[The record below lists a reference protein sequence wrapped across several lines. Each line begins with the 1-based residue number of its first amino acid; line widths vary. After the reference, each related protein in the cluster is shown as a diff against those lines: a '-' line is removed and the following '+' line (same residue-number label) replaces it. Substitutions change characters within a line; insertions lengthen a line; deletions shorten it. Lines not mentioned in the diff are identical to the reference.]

1 MMQGSGLR
9 DEGRKRP
16 QDRKTA
22 RPVTAPC
29 ALSLASFA
37 VKIRGSGLNVQEQA
51 TQNFVKRL
59 APFPL
64 QHSHWLFTPFPP
76 IPIAIG
82 SYRDFPQVKGA
93 RGFC

>member
-1 MMQGSGLR
+1 MCR
-9 DEGRKRP
+9 FRR
-16 QDRKTA
+16 DRKTA

-76 IPIAIG
+76 VPIAPD
-82 SYRDFPQVKGA
+82 SYRELSGLPTS
-93 RGFC
+93 